1 MRPLEGKRASVIGP
15 GHAHAAALAAV
26 LEAAGAEVAT
36 LAEANGSAEVDIL
49 VTCPSPATQVPGG
62 TLHEVMADVAR
73 VERWTA
79 DAGRAMQS
87 RGGGAIVHVTGLS
100 GLGGWPGWEASGAA
114 FAAIHSLV
122 GSFAVRLAGAGVRVN
137 ALVPGVSAELG
148 ATIAAAEK
156 MPLETVR
163 ARIPSGRFLD
173 AEALGHALLYLVH
186 DSASYVTGEILAVD
200 GGWDIWGRLH
210 AAAAQ

>member
-1 MRPLEGKRASVIGP
+1 MQPLRGKRASVIGP
-15 GHAHAAALAAV
+15 GHAHAAALADV
-26 LEAAGAEVAT
+26 LAAAGADVAT
-36 LAEANGSAEVDIL
+36 MADPNGSADVDIL

-62 TLHEVMADVAR
+62 SLHEVMADVAR
-73 VERWTA
+73 VERWTV
-79 DAGRAMQS
+79 DAARAMQS
-87 RGGGAIVHVTGLS
+87 RGAGAIVHVTGLS
-100 GLGGWPGWEASGAA
+100 GLGGWPGWDASGAA

-122 GSFAVRLAGAGVRVN
+122 GSLGVRLAPAGVRIN

-148 ATIAAAEK
+148 ATIAAAESL
-156 MPLETVR
+156 PLEAVR

-200 GGWDIWGRLH
+200 GGWNIWGRLH